1 MLEARLR
8 MAGLDNTISNVD
20 LLDAD
25 RYIFVQPNEAAE
37 RCLILLAVAF
47 TAYNFEQSEKVMDW
61 LKKEE
66 LWKSVSVKEK
76 EFFRHPDPD
85 EDEKQNLSWRFE
97 GAYMLAWT
105 LSLVSKAPVPYS
117 ECRNEEVS
125 EFLQGIPTIGSSTE
139 EFFKIKHRFRALPE
153 IVEERLFYQIAT
165 NYFRDLLANDKENT
179 CRVHSRAS
187 HERHFALNWL
197 RIGAVKSDW
206 DAIA

>member
-1 MLEARLR
+1 MKEPAINSLGLRNEMLEARLK
-8 MAGLDNTISNVD
+8 MAGLDNTITNID
-20 LLDAD
+20 LLDPA
-25 RYIFVQPNEAAE
+25 RYIFVQPNQAAE

-105 LSLVSKAPVPYS
+105 LLLVSKAPDPSS

-125 EFLQGIPTIGSSTE
+125 EFLQVIPTIGSSSE
-139 EFFKIKHRFRALPE
+139 EFFEMEHHFRALPE
-153 IVEERLFYQIAT
+153 IVDEKLFYQIAT
-165 NYFRDLLANDKENT
+165 TY
-179 CRVHSRAS
+179 
-187 HERHFALNWL
+187 
-197 RIGAVKSDW
+197 
-206 DAIA
+206 